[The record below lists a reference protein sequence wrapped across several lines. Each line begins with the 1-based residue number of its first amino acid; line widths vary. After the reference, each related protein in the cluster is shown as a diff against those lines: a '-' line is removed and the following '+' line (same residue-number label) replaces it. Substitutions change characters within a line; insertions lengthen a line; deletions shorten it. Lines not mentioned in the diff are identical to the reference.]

1 MPKVKV
7 DQFIQKNNPRIYVK
21 VSLRIDSKPLTVHI
35 IWEVRIQATFL
46 CFYVF
51 YICVMAKY
59 VLNIFS

>member
-35 IWEVRIQATFL
+35 I
-46 CFYVF
+46 
-51 YICVMAKY
+51 
-59 VLNIFS
+59 